1 VSGFGASTGGENEG
15 LERFIGQLLSRQS
28 ETRNLDYKGPMSFAA
43 ADKADRCDIVKDLI
57 AMSNVRDGG
66 SILIG
71 VEQVGGKF
79 VPRGVTKEQAAT
91 FDITKIG
98 DFARNYCSVLP
109 TVTSH
114 VVEIDGM
121 DLVLLQVAEFGEEP
135 IVCIKDMN
143 KPGSTTEFILRKGSI
158 YVRTSDARSVAI
170 DSSESMRALLDL
182 AVQKRGESLIG
193 QIQRLVGAPIGSE
206 VAVGDPL
213 DAYASDL
220 VSCEEFFK
228 RESIATP
235 HWFFEL
241 APPPHRAS
249 RINTQGRLR
258 EIVQDSEVALRGW
271 NFPHSDRE
279 HFSPFESGRESVT
292 HWGMHHEAFRAF
304 KNGLFVWRQELRE
317 DHSEQHSQSVS
328 YVSAMYT
335 IMEFFVF
342 ADRYVAL
349 LSDVERVTL
358 RLGINGL
365 RGRRLHAD
373 ANVQFW
379 QEYTTTADRFEQVY
393 DVSVAEL
400 RAGIQELAARAAK
413 QLFDLFDA
421 DVSIETIEEWQTKFL
436 ERRF

>member
-1 VSGFGASTGGENEG
+1 VLGFGASTGGENEG
-15 LERFIGQLLSRQS
+15 LQRFIGQLLSRQS
-28 ETRNLDYKGPMSFAA
+28 ETRNLDYKGPMSFVG
-43 ADKADRCDIVKDLI
+43 ADKADRCEIVKDLI

-71 VEQVGGKF
+71 VEQDGGKF
-79 VPRGVTKEQAAT
+79 VPRGVTTAQAAS

-114 VVEIDGM
+114 VVEIDGV

-135 IVCIKDMN
+135 IVCIKDMTRS
-143 KPGSTTEFILRKGSI
+143 GSATEFILRKGSI

-182 AVQKRGESLIG
+182 AVQKRGASLIS
-193 QIQRLVGAPIGSE
+193 QIQRLIGAPIGWG
-206 VAVGDPL
+206 VPAGDPM

-220 VSCEEFFK
+220 TSCDEFFK

-241 APPPHRAS
+241 APLPHHAS
-249 RINTQGRLR
+249 RINTQARLR

-271 NFPHSDRE
+271 TFPHSDRE
-279 HFSPFESGRESVT
+279 RFTPFESGRESVT
-292 HWGMHHEAFRAF
+292 HWATHHEAFRAF

-317 DHSEQHSQSVS
+317 DHSEHYAQSVS

-349 LSDVERVTL
+349 LPDVERVSL
-358 RLGINGL
+358 RFGINGL
-365 RGRRLHAD
+365 RGRRLYAD

-379 QEYTTTADRFEQVY
+379 QKYTASADRYEQVY
-393 DVSVAEL
+393 DGPVAEL

-413 QLFDLFDA
+413 ELFDLFDA
-421 DVSIETIEEWQTKFL
+421 DVSIETIKDWQAKFL